1 MWGLRVN
8 GHRKKNQKP
17 IFLGGRPQKCR
28 SLTLGRPPSP
38 PLFFLSFFPQDPK
51 KQSLVWGSMD
61 PLDTQTKLKKPKYT
75 FLEGGGPGAARS
87 LSLV

>member
-1 MWGLRVN
+1 MPVLNFGPPPV
-8 GHRKKNQKP
+8 
-17 IFLGGRPQKCR
+17 
-28 SLTLGRPPSP
+28 PPS
-38 PLFFLSFFPQDPK
+38 FFLSFFSQDPQ